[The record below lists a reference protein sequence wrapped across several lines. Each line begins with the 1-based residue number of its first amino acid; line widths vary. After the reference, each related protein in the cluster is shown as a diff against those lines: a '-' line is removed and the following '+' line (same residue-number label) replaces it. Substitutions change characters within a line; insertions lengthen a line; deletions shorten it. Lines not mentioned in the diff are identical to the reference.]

1 MPNATFATG
10 DPQDIPAV
18 LANKDHRAALQ
29 HHLVTTY
36 PDQAVLALKL
46 NIPGPIKNNARL
58 TATFNAGLTAFD
70 QVLRDHQ
77 LAYQLVEQW
86 DHPTGPE
93 AFLRSPAAATT
104 LKAVAVN
111 FEDHH
116 PLGRLFDIDVLTSQQ
131 PGPLSRQDSGLP
143 VRRCFIC
150 DQPAKVCARS
160 RAHSVAELQAAI
172 DHTITTY
179 FDEQETD

>member
-18 LANKDHRAALQ
+18 LANRDHRAALQ
-29 HHLVTTY
+29 HQLVTTY
-36 PDQAVLALKL
+36 PDDAVLALKL

-58 TATFNAGLTAFD
+58 TATFNAGLKAFY
-70 QVLRDHQ
+70 QVLHEHD
-77 LAYQLVEQW
+77 LSAQLVEQW
-86 DHPTGPE
+86 DYPTGPE
-93 AFLRSPAAATT
+93 AFLRSDVTATT
-104 LKAVAVN
+104 LKAVAVT
-111 FEDHH
+111 FEDTH

-131 PGPLSRQDSGLP
+131 TGPLSRKDTGLP

-160 RAHSVAELQAAI
+160 RTHSVAELQAAI

-179 FDEQETD
+179 FNEQETP